1 VLAAAHR
8 ACRRAGSAGAG
19 GSRRRPALAVFAVAL
34 AIRLLALW
42 AARDAEL
49 VLDEQTYALRAEAL
63 LEGRGFLGSY
73 QSWVRHDASKP
84 VELPQYPGAW
94 QPPGYTV
101 FAAALLG
108 VSGGSLFAVKLGQVL
123 LGSLS
128 VLLVLALGRAW
139 FGERAGL
146 AAAWLAALYPNLVAF
161 THYLWSETLFVF
173 LLLAGLVALSRR
185 DDPPRPQ
192 EAALAGLLLG
202 AAALTRAAIVYFLP
216 VLSAWLVVVHRRR
229 PRAALVA
236 AAIVPAAALLAILP
250 WTVRNTLLHGG
261 FVLIE
266 TNAPYNLWRGNGP
279 GALEDR
285 CAPEV
290 PHYPWPFECLPISP
304 VGNRYAWVLVADAKR
319 ALGKDDPSDLEL
331 IRYAQGAAW
340 AEIRAHPE
348 TFARR
353 ILPRL
358 VDLWNPTS
366 FLVRHLHVGAYGPVH
381 PVLATL
387 LAWAAILAYL
397 AAAALAL
404 AGAWLERRNAFTW
417 LVALLALF
425 YSGITALSFGLTRFR
440 LPLEALLLVLAGP
453 ALVALR
459 ARRARR
465 GAAAL
470 ATAGLAL
477 AGCGREA
484 AAPRRAPDAPDF
496 LVILWD
502 TARADRMSLYGHA
515 RSTTPRLDAWAR
527 GARVFENAT
536 SAAGHTLPSHA
547 SLFTGLLPSEHCVH
561 HESPRLDDRFATLA
575 ELLRGAGYQ
584 TFLYSENPHVAAG
597 SSNLAQGFDAV
608 EHPWSPA
615 RAEAARRI
623 VLAKLPPEDRSSE
636 LPERLAASERG
647 LAPLSAWNIKAAGEL
662 AEQAVVEWLERR
674 DPARPWFVFVN
685 YMEAHRPTIPPRR
698 FRERM
703 LPPAEVDASYRVDRS
718 WLPTWEYTF
727 GLREMGERELELTR
741 ATYDAALAEL
751 DELTAGL
758 LEALESRGLLAD
770 AGVVLTSDHGELLG
784 EHHMLDHQYA
794 LHEELLR
801 VPLVVRGAKGV
812 APGRD
817 LRPVANFDV
826 FATLLELAGIEPPP
840 GTKARSLLAPL
851 ERRPRLA
858 EEPATS
864 SVGIDQVR
872 AAHPGFDPSPFQRRL
887 RAWTD
892 EPHKYV
898 WSSDGR
904 HALYDLARDPGE
916 GRDLSGEQAALAAR
930 LAADLDAYQAALSR
944 CAPAPPAPDGQSPQE
959 IERLRALGYAVG
971 GPEP

>member
-1 VLAAAHR
+1 MLAAAHR
-8 ACRRAGSAGAG
+8 ACRRVGSVGAG
-19 GSRRRPALAVFAVAL
+19 GWRQRPALAVFAVAL

-49 VLDEQTYALRAEAL
+49 VLDEQTYALRAQAL
-63 LEGRGFLGSY
+63 LEGQGFLGSY

-84 VELPQYPGAW
+84 VDLPQYPGAW

-101 FAAALLG
+101 FVAALLA
-108 VSGGSLFAVKLGQVL
+108 VSGRSLLAVKLAQVL

-173 LLLAGLVALSRR
+173 LLLAGLVALSRQ
-185 DDPPRPQ
+185 DGPPRPSA
-192 EAALAGLLLG
+192 AALAGVLLG
-202 AAALTRAAIVYFLP
+202 LAALTRAALVYFLP
-216 VLSAWLVVVHRRR
+216 LLSVWLLVVHRRQR
-229 PRAALVA
+229 HAALA
-236 AAIVPAAALLAILP
+236 AAVVPAVALLVILP

-285 CAPEV
+285 CSPDV
-290 PHYPWPFECLPISP
+290 PHYPWPFECIPLSP
-304 VGNRYAWVLVADAKR
+304 VGNRYAWVLIADAKR
-319 ALGKDDPSDLEL
+319 ALGTEDPSDLEVV
-331 IRYAQGAAW
+331 RYAQGAAW

-353 ILPRL
+353 IVPRL

-366 FLVRHLHVGAYGPVH
+366 FLVRHLHVGAYGRVPLLV
-381 PVLATL
+381 ASL
-387 LAWAAILAYL
+387 LAWSAILAYL

-404 AGAWLERRNAFTW
+404 AGAWLERRSPLTW
-417 LVALLALF
+417 LVALLVLF

-440 LPLEALLLVLAGP
+440 LPLEPLLLVLAGP

-459 ARRARR
+459 PRRARR

-470 ATAGLAL
+470 AAAGLAL
-477 AGCGREA
+477 AGCGRESE
-484 AAPRRAPDAPDF
+484 APPPAPSAPDL
-496 LVILWD
+496 LVIVWD
-502 TARADRMSLYGHA
+502 AARADRMSLYGHE
-515 RSTTPRLDAWAR
+515 RPTTPRLDAWAR

-536 SAAGHTLPSHA
+536 SVAGYTLPSHA
-547 SLFTGLLPSEHCVH
+547 SIFTGLLPGEHCTH
-561 HESPRLDDRFATLA
+561 NESPRLDDRFTTLA

-597 SSNLAQGFDAV
+597 PSNLAQGFDAV
-608 EHPWSPA
+608 EHPWSPG

-623 VLAKLPPEDRSSE
+623 VLAKLPPDDRSSE
-636 LPERLAASERG
+636 LRERLAAVDRG
-647 LAPLSAWNIKAAGEL
+647 EAPPSAWNIKAAGEL
-662 AEQAVVEWLERR
+662 AEQAVLDWLARA

-698 FRERM
+698 YRELM
-703 LPPAEVDASYRVDRS
+703 LPPEEVDASYRVDRS

-727 GLREMGERELELTR
+727 GLRDYDEREIELTR

-751 DELTAGL
+751 DELTGSLLDA
-758 LEALESRGLLAD
+758 LEARGLLAR
-770 AGVVLTSDHGELLG
+770 AVVVLTSDHGELLG

-801 VPLVVRGAKGV
+801 VPLVVRAADGLAS
-812 APGRD
+812 GRD
-817 LRPVANFDV
+817 PRPVANFDV

-840 GTKARSLLAPL
+840 GTRARSLLAPL
-851 ERRPRLA
+851 ARRARLA
-858 EEPATS
+858 EEPAAS

-872 AAHPGFDPSPFQRRL
+872 AAHPAFDPSPYQRRL

-904 HALYDLARDPGE
+904 HALYDLARDPAE
-916 GRDLSGEQAALAAR
+916 GRDLSREEPALAAR
-930 LAADLDAYQAALSR
+930 LASDLDAYDATLRR
-944 CAPAPPAPDGQSPQE
+944 CAPAARPAAAPDPE
-959 IERLRALGYAVG
+959 ELERLRALGYAVDP
-971 GPEP
+971 PEP